1 MVDLVVPAVV
11 VLVGLELQMLGLEQP
26 TKDLLESQV
35 IQATQ
40 AVVVVLAVL
49 EASHLVVMV

>member
-1 MVDLVVPAVV
+1 MVALVVLVVV
-11 VLVGLELQMLGLEQP
+11 VLVGLEPQMLGLRQLI
-26 TKDLLESQV
+26 KDLLESQV

-40 AVVVVLAVL
+40 VVVVVLAVL